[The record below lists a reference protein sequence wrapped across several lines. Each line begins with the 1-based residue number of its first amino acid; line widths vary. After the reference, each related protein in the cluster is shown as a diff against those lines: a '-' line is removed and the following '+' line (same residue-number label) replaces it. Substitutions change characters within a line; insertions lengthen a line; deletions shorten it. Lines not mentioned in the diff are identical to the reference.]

1 MCLFIM
7 TPPSHHMG
15 PGDDKDQILWSGSYR
30 IGKHVKGGRILDAFK
45 SDQTLLSLKQSGY
58 LAQFQGKHS

>member
-1 MCLFIM
+1 MIRARFCGLAHIELENMLKEEEF
-7 TPPSHHMG
+7 
-15 PGDDKDQILWSGSYR
+15 
-30 IGKHVKGGRILDAFK
+30 LDAFN